1 MYWKLAYA
9 KVKFVAFFSTENYS
23 RLSAEIK
30 GERK

>member
-9 KVKFVAFFSTENYS
+9 KVKFVVFFSTENYR